1 MDNEQDVME
10 RVASLGYD
18 KHHCTPVVTQIAWD
32 AYTDDGRPLIG
43 RSSSKSHVYLA
54 TGFCGI
60 GFKMAPSVAELLAF
74 ELGGLMSGTSMDAS
88 HRAIMQAFCPSRFTE
103 VALS

>member
-1 MDNEQDVME
+1 MVE
-10 RVASLGYD
+10 RVARLGYD
-18 KHHCTPVVTQIAWD
+18 QHHSLPVVTQVAWD

-43 RSSSKSHVYLA
+43 RASGHSHIYLA

-60 GFKMAPSVAELLAF
+60 GFKMAPSVAELLAY
-74 ELGGLMSGTSMDAS
+74 ELGGLMTGVQMDAS
-88 HRAIMQAFCPSRFTE
+88 HRSIMQAFCPSRFTE